1 MKTQFLT
8 TSISVLALSVA
19 FSAASA
25 AQTLDYTA
33 MSDLFGEPVTA
44 GATGAPQRASD
55 VPATMV
61 IITQDDI
68 ERFPEYDIPGVLR
81 HFAGVNFN
89 RYAFGDG
96 QVSIRGAA
104 TPYTPRLLVL
114 VNGREVYLDSYGYT
128 AWSSLPVEMADI
140 QQIEVV
146 KGPQS
151 ALYGFNAVA
160 GVVNII
166 TRNPAHGDYMTARA
180 DVGTDEYSNISLS
193 GGRQFTENFSARFSY
208 GTQEGNEFAPYAP
221 NAQAVGIAAAGNQFS
236 RENASVAATFRF
248 NDKVSMNAEVTTSDA
263 TVAETGS
270 IYLAG
275 GTEYDLNSYQAGLE
289 ADTDFGFLTF
299 FASRNES
306 EIVYNFGSMENSI
319 TVFRVQ
325 DLINLT
331 PNDTIRFSVEYRDAE
346 AGSFPDATDGD
357 FGYTS
362 SAFAAMWS
370 HKFSNELG
378 MTLALRYDSVE
389 WSRDASPNP
398 AGYPFVQADYDR
410 SIEELSYNAAMVW
423 RPEAGGTVRFSAAR
437 GVQAPTMFD
446 MGFTLFFGTAS
457 VSGDPSIEPSVVTNY
472 EIAYDRNLTPD
483 ITLRAAIF
491 HQETTDV
498 KGGTGVIPT
507 VFPPASP
514 VPVYLFGNHGDTQVS
529 GAEFALAGDMGQSWN
544 WDVNYTYQSVED
556 DLLTFGVFTPQDFE
570 GVTPTHLMNA
580 HLGWTGGRFTVDG
593 FVNYVS
599 SVDMPMQPAFG
610 FVTSEAIGSQVALSL
625 RGQYDLTDWLS
636 VALNAQN
643 VNFGDGEVTNTNH
656 LNESRVWASLTS
668 NF

>member
-19 FSAASA
+19 FSATSA

-55 VPATMV
+55 VPATMI

-166 TRNPAHGDYMTARA
+166 TRNPAHGDYATARA
-180 DVGTDEYSNISLS
+180 EIGTDEYSNVSLS

-236 RENASVAATFRF
+236 RENAAIAATFRF
-248 NDKVSMNAEVTTSDA
+248 NDKVSMNAEVTTSDV
-263 TVAETGS
+263 TLAETGS

-299 FASRNES
+299 FASAMNPKSPTISARWRARS
-306 EIVYNFGSMENSI
+306 RCSGSRTSSICLPTTRSASLSSIV
-319 TVFRVQ
+319 
-325 DLINLT
+325 T
-331 PNDTIRFSVEYRDAE
+331 PKPAPSRTRRTAIL
-346 AGSFPDATDGD
+346 ATRPALSPPCGA
-357 FGYTS
+357 TS
-362 SAFAAMWS
+362 SAM
-370 HKFSNELG
+370 
-378 MTLALRYDSVE
+378 
-389 WSRDASPNP
+389 
-398 AGYPFVQADYDR
+398 
-410 SIEELSYNAAMVW
+410 
-423 RPEAGGTVRFSAAR
+423 
-437 GVQAPTMFD
+437 
-446 MGFTLFFGTAS
+446 
-457 VSGDPSIEPSVVTNY
+457 
-472 EIAYDRNLTPD
+472 
-483 ITLRAAIF
+483 
-491 HQETTDV
+491 
-498 KGGTGVIPT
+498 
-507 VFPPASP
+507 
-514 VPVYLFGNHGDTQVS
+514 
-529 GAEFALAGDMGQSWN
+529 SW
-544 WDVNYTYQSVED
+544 
-556 DLLTFGVFTPQDFE
+556 G
-570 GVTPTHLMNA
+570 
-580 HLGWTGGRFTVDG
+580 
-593 FVNYVS
+593 
-599 SVDMPMQPAFG
+599 
-610 FVTSEAIGSQVALSL
+610 
-625 RGQYDLTDWLS
+625 
-636 VALNAQN
+636 
-643 VNFGDGEVTNTNH
+643 
-656 LNESRVWASLTS
+656 
-668 NF
+668 